1 MATTNSIEARAKK
14 KIEEAVQ
21 AKKDKDD
28 KANTAIWSAVA
39 LSAGLGGVP
48 LGINIWG
55 FMGVNAVLIMILG
68 SIYGHHMTK
77 EGAAH
82 LIRQI
87 FVSLGATFFMMLL
100 GLKFGAE
107 VLKVNGI
114 FTFGTAT
121 VAGMALDAGLA
132 GAITFALGYTS
143 KEYFKKN
150 KQLSKEEMRKH
161 FKDFLKAGRE
171 QIKRHR
177 SAKGV

>member
-1 MATTNSIEARAKK
+1 MSVEEKVRK
-14 KIEEAVQ
+14 KIEEAVRQ
-21 AKKDKDD
+21 KKDKDD
-28 KANTAIWSAVA
+28 KANTAIWTAVA

-48 LGINIWG
+48 FGINIWG
-55 FMGVNAVLIMILG
+55 FMGVNAVLMMVLG
-68 SIYGHHMTK
+68 SIYGHHLTK

-87 FVSLGATFFMMLL
+87 FLSVGATFFMMLV

-132 GAITFALGYTS
+132 GAITFALGYTA

-150 KQLSKEEMRKH
+150 KQMSKEEMRSR
-161 FKDFLKAGRE
+161 FKEFLKEGKEEVR
-171 QIKRHR
+171 RRR
-177 SAKGV
+177 STIGV